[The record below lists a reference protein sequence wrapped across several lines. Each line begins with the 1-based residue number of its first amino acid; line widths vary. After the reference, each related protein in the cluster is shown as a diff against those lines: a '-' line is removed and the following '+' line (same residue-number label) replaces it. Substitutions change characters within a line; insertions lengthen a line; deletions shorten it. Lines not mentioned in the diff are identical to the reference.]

1 MILTKPQKYIARSPR
16 AINLFL
22 AGMGSGKTYLAGILS
37 ADFVINNPQVKGFIA
52 ANTYDQLNTS
62 TLYRIKSVWDEVFG
76 LKEGIHY
83 VAGNKPHDKWIKQGH
98 YFDSYN
104 NIISFANGGVIF
116 QGSLENAKSHEG
128 KEFAWAILD
137 ETKDTREEDVKEV
150 VLMRLREKGL
160 TVNGKAWNP
169 LFILTSPAKVPWI
182 NEWFKLD
189 EREGD
194 IKARIYSEADYF
206 KDEYE
211 NKRIAISSTYH
222 NLMNLPPNYI
232 DSKKFDLST
241 EQFNRMIFG
250 DPFMK
255 TGGEF
260 YASFDRAIHVKTCE
274 AIPGA
279 AIHISFDQNVVPYI
293 TANVYQIVTENER
306 YKVRCIDEFCLP
318 NPNNKTERLCERIIV
333 NYDELMRSGGLYY
346 YGDASGKHRDTRG
359 MENDYDIIERMLAK
373 YISGTSN
380 RVASKNPGL
389 NKRRMFQNRIFEGK
403 LPIDIEIDPKCKN
416 LIADLEYIKETPEG
430 TKFKQTVR
438 DEKQGVSYEKYG
450 HCSDDYDYFICSAF
464 ESYME

>member
-1 MILTKPQKYIARSPR
+1 VILTNPQKYIARSPR
-16 AINLFL
+16 SINLFL
-22 AGMGSGKTYLAGILS
+22 AGMGSGKTYLAGIIS
-37 ADFVINNPQVKGFIA
+37 ADFIINNPHVKGFIA

-62 TLYRIKSVWDEVFG
+62 TLYRIKAVWDEVFG

-83 VAGNKPHDKWIKQGH
+83 VAGNKPHDKWIKAGH

-128 KEFAWAILD
+128 KEFAWSILD
-137 ETKDTREEDVKEV
+137 ETKDTKEDDVKEV

-160 TVNGKAWNP
+160 EVNHRPWNP

-194 IKARIYSEADYF
+194 IKASIYSETDYY
-206 KDEYE
+206 KAEYE

-222 NLMNLPPNYI
+222 NLPNLPPNYI
-232 DSKKFDLST
+232 ESKKFDLST
-241 EQFNRMIFG
+241 EQFNRMIYG

-260 YASFDRAIHVKTCE
+260 YASFDRQIHVGKCDPV
-274 AIPGA
+274 PGA

-293 TANVYQIVTENER
+293 TATIWQIVSENDI
-306 YKVRCIDEFCLP
+306 YQVREIDEFCLS
-318 NPNNKTERLCERIIV
+318 NPNNKTEKLCEAIITR
-333 NYDELMRSGGLYY
+333 YGDLMRTGGIYY

-359 MENDYDIIERMLAK
+359 MENDYDIVERMFQA

-380 RVASKNPGL
+380 RVNYRNPGV
-389 NKRRMFQNRIFEGK
+389 NKRRMFFNRILEGK
-403 LPIDIEIDPKCKN
+403 LPIRMILDSKCKN
-416 LIADLEYIKETPEG
+416 TIADFEYIKETVEG
-430 TKFKQTVR
+430 TKLKQTVR
-438 DEKQGVSYEKYG
+438 DDKQGATYEKYG
-450 HCSDDYDYFICSAF
+450 HTSDSADYLICSAF
-464 ESYME
+464 ESYLD

>member
-1 MILTKPQKYIARSPR
+1 MILTKPQKYIAHSPR

-22 AGMGSGKTYLAGILS
+22 AGMGSGKTYLAGIIS
-37 ADFVINNPQVKGFIA
+37 AYLTINNPHVKGFIA

-62 TLYRIKSVWDEVFG
+62 TLYRIKSVWDEVFH
-76 LKEGIHY
+76 LKEGVHY
-83 VAGNKPHDKWIKQGH
+83 VAGNKPHDKWIKEGH

-128 KEFAWAILD
+128 KEFGWAILD

-160 TVNGKAWNP
+160 KVNGRDWNP

-194 IKARIYSEADYF
+194 IKARIYSAKDYF

-222 NLMNLPPNYI
+222 NLPNLPPNYI
-232 DSKKFDLST
+232 ESKKFDLST
-241 EQFNRMIFG
+241 EQFNRMIYG

-260 YASFDRAIHVKTCE
+260 YASFDRQQHVGSCE
-274 AIPGA
+274 PIPGEA
-279 AIHISFDQNVVPYI
+279 VHVSFDQNVVPYI
-293 TANVYQIVTENER
+293 TANLYQIVSENGV
-306 YKVRCIDEFCLP
+306 YLVRAFDEFCLP
-318 NPNNKTERLCERIIV
+318 NPNNKTEKLCERIIQR
-333 NYDELMRSGGLYY
+333 YGDLMHSGGLYY

-359 MENDYDIIERMLAK
+359 MENDYDIIERMFTPF
-373 YISGTSN
+373 ISNTSN
-380 RVASKNPGL
+380 RVGSKNPGV
-389 NKRRMFQNRIFEGK
+389 NKRRMFINRIFERK
-403 LPIDIEIDPKCKN
+403 LPIRIMIDPICKN
-416 LIADLEYIKETPEG
+416 LICDLEYIKETPEG
-430 TKFKQTVR
+430 TKLKQVVR
-438 DEKQGVSYEKYG
+438 DDKMGASYEKFG
-450 HCSDDYDYFICSAF
+450 HTSDDLDYFLCSAF
-464 ESYME
+464 ESYMD

>member
-1 MILTKPQKYIARSPR
+1 
-16 AINLFL
+16 
-22 AGMGSGKTYLAGILS
+22 MGSGKTYLAGIIS
-37 ADFVINNPQVKGFIA
+37 ADFIINNPNVKGLIA

-62 TLYRIKSVWDEVFG
+62 TLYRIKAVWDEVFG

-83 VAGNKPHDKWIKQGH
+83 VAGNKPHDKWIKAGH

-104 NIISFANGGVIF
+104 NIISFVNGGVIF

-128 KEFAWAILD
+128 KEFGWAILD

-160 TVNGKAWNP
+160 TVNNRPWNP

-194 IKARIYSEADYF
+194 IKARIYSETDYF

-222 NLMNLPPNYI
+222 NLPNLPPNYI
-232 DSKKFDLST
+232 ESKKFDLSS
-241 EQFNRMIFG
+241 EQFGRMIYG

-260 YASFDRAIHVKTCE
+260 YASFDRSLHVGRCE
-274 AIPGA
+274 PIPGEA
-279 AIHISFDQNVVPYI
+279 VHISFDQNVVPYI
-293 TANVYQIVTENER
+293 TGTVWQIHSDNGVY
-306 YKVRCIDEFCLP
+306 YVREIDEFCLS
-318 NPNNKTERLCERIIV
+318 NPNNKTEKLCEHIILK
-333 NYDELMRSGGLYY
+333 YHDLMKSGGLYY

-359 MENDYDIIERMLAK
+359 LENDYDIIRRMFAP
-373 YISGTSN
+373 YISNTSD
-380 RVASKNPGL
+380 RVVYKNPSV
-389 NKRRMFQNRIFEGK
+389 NKRRMFFNRILERK
-403 LPIDIEIDPKCKN
+403 LPIRFMLDTDCKYT
-416 LIADLEYIKETPEG
+416 IADFEYLKETPEG
-430 TKFKQTVR
+430 TKLKQTVR
-438 DEKQGVSYEKYG
+438 DDKQGATYEKYG
-450 HCSDDYDYFICSAF
+450 HTSDSADYLICSAF
-464 ESYME
+464 ESYMD

>member
-1 MILTKPQKYIARSPR
+1 MILTNPQKYIARSPR

-22 AGMGSGKTYLAGILS
+22 AGMGSGKTYLAGIIS
-37 ADFVINNPQVKGFIA
+37 AGFVINNPKVKGFIA

-62 TLYRIKSVWDEVFG
+62 TLYRIKAVWDEVFG

-83 VAGNKPHDKWIKQGH
+83 VAGNKPHDKWIKAGH

-128 KEFAWAILD
+128 KEFGWAILD

-160 TVNGKAWNP
+160 QVNGRAWNP

-182 NEWFKLD
+182 NDWFKLD

-194 IKARIYSEADYF
+194 IKAHIYSESDYF

-222 NLMNLPPNYI
+222 NLPNLPGNYI
-232 DSKKFDLST
+232 ESKKFDLST
-241 EQFNRMIFG
+241 EQFNRMIYG

-260 YASFDRAIHVKTCE
+260 YSSFDRQVHVGECQFIDGKAVHVT
-274 AIPGA
+274 
-279 AIHISFDQNVVPYI
+279 FDQNVVPYN
-293 TANVYQIVTENER
+293 TALIWQIYEEESI
-306 YKVRCIDEFCLP
+306 YHLECIDEYCLP
-318 NPNNKTERLCERIIV
+318 NPNNKTDQLCEQIV
-333 NYDELMRSGGLYY
+333 IRYGDVMKSSGLYY

-359 MENDYDIIERMLAK
+359 IEDDYDLVEKVFAP
-373 YISGTSN
+373 YISNTSN
-380 RVASKNPGL
+380 RVNNRNPSI
-389 NKRRMFQNRIFEGK
+389 NKRRMFINRIFECK
-403 LPIDIEIDPKCKN
+403 TPIRILINPRCKN
-416 LIADLEYIKETPEG
+416 LIADLEYVKETPEG
-430 TKFKQTVR
+430 TKFKQNTR
-438 DEKQGVSYEKYG
+438 DDKQGVNYQKLS
-450 HCSDDYDYFICSAF
+450 HTSDAMDYLICSAF